1 MSTEMPRLKLRQSPW
16 VPGIALLVI
25 LLSPLGYPEV
35 AAAKSVRSP
44 SVDDWQGNLTEIKA
58 RYRVILLIIRS
69 SVIDA
74 SGSDD
79 PIVAEALAAEPRETL
94 RHRYPYRVIGR
105 RLNEYIRKYRNLRP
119 VHEVAQADFI
129 LYFKLVEYRRLLN
142 GYYPY
147 GELFVIVNPRSEEQL
162 PARVIWKTNKV
173 KFAEDAVRDFLKELK
188 RVRGER

>member
-1 MSTEMPRLKLRQSPW
+1 MPRLKLRQSPW
-16 VPGIALLVI
+16 VPGIALLAI
-25 LLSPLGYPEV
+25 LLGSFGCPDAG
-35 AAAKSVRSP
+35 AAAESARRTGVE
-44 SVDDWQGNLTEIKA
+44 DWQGDLIEIKD
-58 RYRVILLIIRS
+58 RQRVVLLIMRS

-79 PIVAEALAAEPRETL
+79 SIVAEALAAEPRETL

-105 RLNEYIRKYRNLRP
+105 RLNEYIRKYRSIRP
-119 VHEVAQADFI
+119 VHEIAQADFI

-147 GELFVIVNPRSEEQL
+147 GELFVIVNPRHEERR
-162 PARVIWKTNKV
+162 PAHVIWKTKKV
-173 KFAEDAVRDFLKELK
+173 AFAEDAVKDFLKELK